1 MIPTLPSVARS
12 SSPSSCTTPPSLEK
26 PVDNEKEKKKKEK
39 KEKKEKKL
47 KEKKAFPVAKSD
59 KEKKPK
65 KEKVP
70 EVVLVDHT
78 PAGEK
83 KLLDGEFPVSYQPA
97 YVESAWQLYW
107 EKQGFYKA
115 QPPRSKTKE
124 GDEQEQ
130 ENFVMVI
137 PPPNVTGSLHLG
149 HALTIAIEDTITR
162 WNRMQGK
169 TTLWVPGTDH
179 AGIATQS
186 VVEKRLKKEEGLTRH
201 DLGRCVHS
209 VYVRLCVCCSCGHY
223 YMYILLNV
231 WCTHKQIY
239 NSHR

>member
-1 MIPTLPSVARS
+1 MSANPADS
-12 SSPSSCTTPPSLEK
+12 
-26 PVDNEKEKKKKEK
+26 EKEKKKKEK

-47 KEKKAFPVAKSD
+47 KEKKAFPVAKSG

-65 KEKVP
+65 KEKVA
-70 EVVLVDHT
+70 EVVLVDQT

-83 KLLDGEFPVSYQPA
+83 KLMDGEFPVSYQPA

-115 QPPRSKTKE
+115 QPPRSKTNE
-124 GDEQEQ
+124 GEEP

-162 WNRMQGK
+162 WHRMQGK

-186 VVEKRLKKEEGLTRH
+186 VVEKRLKKEDGLTRH
-201 DLGRCVHS
+201 DLGRCVCLS
-209 VYVRLCVCCSCGHY
+209 ALLYGCCFCCYHFPFLSEGNVSPTVGVLTT
-223 YMYILLNV
+223 YI
-231 WCTHKQIY
+231 
-239 NSHR
+239 